1 MEMEITDK
9 LVIFDIETDGLLE
22 DVTKIHCLSYCIVDR
37 SGKFIDKGTIT
48 DYFEMKIFLQNQ
60 KTIIGHNIVRYDIP
74 VLNKLI
80 NLQLRKDTMI
90 IDTLGLSWYLFQMTK
105 DSKGRVCQRRQH
117 GLEAWGIELKTRKVE
132 ILDWKNLTLQDYI
145 HRCEIDVEINTTL
158 WRRMNSYLDQIY
170 TDNIGRNRLLNYIY
184 FKLDCAREQEEYPIF
199 IDVENCKIH
208 LQEVERQRA
217 EKLDELAS
225 NMPLVTKY
233 KTVKRPK
240 NMYKSDGNISKIG
253 EKWLSLLEQFNAND
267 DTEELKVPVS
277 TEQGNPSSTSQLK
290 SWLFSLGWEP
300 TIFKESTSKVTQET
314 KEVPQIAEDG
324 KICSHLRSLFP
335 KYPFLRHLEGLT
347 ILNHRKGV
355 FESFL
360 ESVDDKGYVQA
371 KIDGFTNSMRFQH
384 RKPIAN
390 LPKVGKPW
398 GKEIRGLITV
408 PGEEYILCGSD
419 MSALEDT
426 TKQHYMYFFDPEYVK
441 QMRVPGFDPHIDIA
455 VLAKLITE
463 NEGQFYKDF
472 KKGLIEKT
480 EENTKKFH
488 EIEDKR
494 YTGKTTNFA
503 CVYGAGPPK
512 LTKTTGLPLEQTK
525 KLHTIYWTRNKAV
538 KQVAASVKVKEVNG
552 QKWLYNPVSKL
563 WYSLRSEKDIFSV
576 LNQGTGVYCFDSN
589 LREIRS
595 KGIKVSLQYHDE
607 WAGKLLKSE
616 QEWYQE
622 VVPKAIE
629 SVNNLVRLNVP
640 LGISLDFGENYS
652 LIH

>member
-60 KTIIGHNIVRYDIP
+60 KTIVGHNIVRYDIP

-80 NLQLRKDTMI
+80 NLQLRKDTMV

-158 WRRMNSYLDQIY
+158 WRRMSSYLDQIY

-199 IDVENCKIH
+199 IDVKNCKIH

-267 DTEELKVPVS
+267 DTEELKVPAS
-277 TEQGNPSSTSQLK
+277 TEQGNPSSTLQLK
-290 SWLFSLGWEP
+290 NWLFSLGWEP

-426 TKQHYMYFFDPEYVK
+426 TKQHYMYFFDPEYVT
-441 QMRVPGFDPHIDIA
+441 QMKVPGFDPHLDIA
-455 VLAKLITE
+455 VLAGMLTFEQAEQHKRKEVDYSQIR
-463 NEGQFYKDF
+463 NKA
-472 KKGLIEKT
+472 KT
-480 EENTKKFH
+480 V
-488 EIEDKR
+488 
-494 YTGKTTNFA
+494 NFA
-503 CVYGAGPPK
+503 GVYGAGPPK
-512 LTKTTGLPLEQTK
+512 IALTTGMPLKQAK
-525 KLHTIYWTRNKAV
+525 KLHKTYWDRNKAV
-538 KQVAASVKVKEVNG
+538 KQVAASCKTKTTYVDGEE
-552 QKWLYNPVSKL
+552 QMWLFNPVSGF
-563 WYSLRSEKDIFSV
+563 WYSLRYEKDKFST
-576 LNQGTGVYCFDSN
+576 LNQGTGVYCFD
-589 LREIRS
+589 LWVREVRLS
-595 KGIKVSLQYHDE
+595 GIKIMFQYHDE
-607 WAGKLLKSE
+607 IAFHLKETEQEIVRKKLLDS
-616 QEWYQE
+616 
-622 VVPKAIE
+622 IE
-629 SVNNLVRLNVP
+629 RVNNIVKLNVP
-640 LGISLDFGENYS
+640 LGVSVDFGKSYDK
-652 LIH
+652 IH